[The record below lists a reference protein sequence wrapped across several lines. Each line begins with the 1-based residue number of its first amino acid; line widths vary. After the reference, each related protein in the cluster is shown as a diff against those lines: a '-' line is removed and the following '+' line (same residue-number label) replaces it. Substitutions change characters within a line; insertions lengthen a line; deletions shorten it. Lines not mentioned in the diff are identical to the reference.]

1 MSGAAVT
8 EHELTA
14 LVRQTAEAAAALISG
29 GIRRYFAL
37 AKHAD
42 DFTLVAPFGG
52 EPNRGSDTPGKARSD
67 GTVLSRRRGESGTC
81 AVLHLRRPGGPE
93 LIERLHGDVGGMP
106 DQGLS
111 LRVTLVYRRE
121 GQQCRLVHRHADP
134 VVHGIGLER
143 LAALARGD

>member
-1 MSGAAVT
+1 MSGAGVT
-8 EHELTA
+8 EHELTD

-52 EPNRGSDTPGKARSD
+52 EPNRGSDTQETLEAMAQFFRG
-67 GTVLSRRRGESGTC
+67 GESGTC